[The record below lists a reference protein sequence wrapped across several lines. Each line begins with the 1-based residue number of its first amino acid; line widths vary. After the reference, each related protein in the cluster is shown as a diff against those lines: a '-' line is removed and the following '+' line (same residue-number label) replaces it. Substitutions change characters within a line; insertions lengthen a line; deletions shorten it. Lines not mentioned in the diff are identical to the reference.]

1 MADKKYK
8 DLPTNIQTTTVK
20 NFFESTVEQL
30 FSKANV
36 ENLSAYIG
44 RKEFDDYTPG
54 EDVYISQDT
63 PNREKYSLEPVVNSV
78 DQLTGLSSNLMFYD
92 DFLNVLKSYG
102 VDTQNQNNLF
112 SSDFYSLLPPIDE
125 DKFVNFQEY
134 FWSGF

>member
-44 RKEFDDYTPG
+44 RKEFDDYDPKD
-54 EDVYISQDT
+54 DV
-63 PNREKYSLEPVVNSV
+63 
-78 DQLTGLSSNLMFYD
+78 
-92 DFLNVLKSYG
+92 
-102 VDTQNQNNLF
+102 
-112 SSDFYSLLPPIDE
+112 
-125 DKFVNFQEY
+125 
-134 FWSGF
+134 